1 MPGLL
6 QQLKQEY
13 FWDVNLSTLDEK
25 ISKRLIVERIINLG
39 NLQEIKLIIDH
50 YGKED
55 VIATICNL
63 NYLNPKT
70 LNFFSLIFNVPKK
83 KFKCYIRRQLT

>member
-1 MPGLL
+1 
-6 QQLKQEY
+6 LKQEY